1 MTETHD
7 TENTEETRATQRGTL
22 GEMSHTNPY
31 TDEVFGAT
39 QTYGRGRLVA
49 ADGGADPEHEPG
61 ADAEDGTEETL
72 KHVDHTPPGES
83 DGAAPV
89 YERGNEGR
97 EDVPE
102 PGEDGR

>member
-1 MTETHD
+1 MTEKHD
-7 TENTEETRATQRGTL
+7 TEQGAETRPEHRSTL

-39 QTYGRGRLVA
+39 QTYGRGRFVA
-49 ADGGADPEHEPG
+49 ADGGADPEREP
-61 ADAEDGTEETL
+61 AAEAETEAGETL
-72 KHVDHTPPGES
+72 KHVDHTPPGDS

-97 EDVPE
+97 DDVPE